1 MLRDISDSQRLSD
14 QLSICQ
20 MISQWDTE
28 LQSLLL
34 NILSRSLMPGLGR
47 YYLVCKTFRG
57 TCLQI
62 MHCIFLLLWRQLHI
76 FISLQ
81 VFILIILIFSEI
93 VFQLFHD
100 ISPTILCTFGVKFA
114 LFPTLQKLCF
124 EFNFQFPQAD
134 NYKVAGRDLNLI
146 LWKHK

>member
-1 MLRDISDSQRLSD
+1 M
-14 QLSICQ
+14 
-20 MISQWDTE
+20 
-28 LQSLLL
+28 
-34 NILSRSLMPGLGR
+34 
-47 YYLVCKTFRG
+47 
-57 TCLQI
+57 
-62 MHCIFLLLWRQLHI
+62 
-76 FISLQ
+76 
-81 VFILIILIFSEI
+81 FILIILIFSGI

-146 LWKHK
+146 LEAQIKIKLHCFSQDLTLDEILKVEQNLTD